1 VLALPAGSRARAA
14 GFLPG
19 AILVMAGSMPLPALL
34 APHDADGVAPCLPL
48 EGNVIFLRE
57 ANELR
62 RWAMDGVE
70 VTERLKRWGQHN
82 GGRIFGS
89 AA

>member
-1 VLALPAGSRARAA
+1 
-14 GFLPG
+14 
-19 AILVMAGSMPLPALL
+19 MAGSMPLPALL

-62 RWAMDGVE
+62 RWAMDGVK

-82 GGRIFGS
+82 GGRIFWLCRVNEIFVWSRG
-89 AA
+89 ALLEEE